1 MQLKI
6 ITLLLKKKN
15 PTCRNG
21 GLYTS
26 KKKNPKL
33 SNETSV
39 MFTSSQDELQRSHI
53 DDNNNILKNTKDAI
67 ITLQGVLEGKHDQ
80 IIDETLHQY
89 KVSSDIWWSSLYKKI
104 EGQF

>member
-1 MQLKI
+1 M
-6 ITLLLKKKN
+6 

-39 MFTSSQDELQRSHI
+39 MFTSSQDEPQRSHI

>member
-1 MQLKI
+1 MLLI
-6 ITLLLKKKN
+6 IYEN
-15 PTCRNG
+15 MPTCRNG

>member
-1 MQLKI
+1 M
-6 ITLLLKKKN
+6 

-26 KKKNPKL
+26 KKKNPKS

-39 MFTSSQDELQRSHI
+39 MFTSSQDEIQRSHI

-67 ITLQGVLEGKHDQ
+67 ITLQGVLEGKHDR
-80 IIDETLHQY
+80 IIDEALHQY

>member
-1 MQLKI
+1 M
-6 ITLLLKKKN
+6 

-26 KKKNPKL
+26 KKKNPKS

-39 MFTSSQDELQRSHI
+39 MFTSSQDEIQRSHI